1 MVTIIPC
8 FGSTIIIDY
17 LSRHESFVNDKIFMA
32 FWCGLGM
39 LEMQTQIFPQK
50 L

>member
-1 MVTIIPC
+1 MVTIILC
-8 FGSTIIIDY
+8 FGSTIIIDC
-17 LSRHESFVNDKIFMA
+17 LSRHESLMNDDIFMT